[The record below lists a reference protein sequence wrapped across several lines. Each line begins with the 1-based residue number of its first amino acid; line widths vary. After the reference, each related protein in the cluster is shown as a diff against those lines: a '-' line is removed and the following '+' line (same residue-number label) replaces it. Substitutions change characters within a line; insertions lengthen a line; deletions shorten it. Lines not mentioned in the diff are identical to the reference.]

1 MKRHL
6 LALLALSSSFF
17 AIPALA
23 QDGSTLATASA
34 SQRSNEQAEQVIG
47 VGLGYGTRYFGG
59 ETDWH
64 GTVFGEAN
72 FSNGVFL
79 STRDGVGYRFLNNNA
94 GFSAAASVG
103 ASGWRKESY
112 GKNDTHN
119 RLTGMGDV
127 DPRVQANLFLN
138 YDMGPFHV
146 NTAVH
151 QTLADR
157 RGTSVNVTGRY
168 DLLSSKTDLVELSGG
183 FSYANKTEMG
193 TFFGVS
199 NAQSAS
205 SGNAAYTP
213 KAGIAGTGVGVSWRH
228 AITQNWVSTVSANVT
243 RLGDAAADSPL
254 SERRTNSG
262 IGATIGYRF

>member
-1 MKRHL
+1 M
-6 LALLALSSSFF
+6 
-17 AIPALA
+17 
-23 QDGSTLATASA
+23 
-34 SQRSNEQAEQVIG
+34 
-47 VGLGYGTRYFGG
+47 
-59 ETDWH
+59 
-64 GTVFGEAN
+64 
-72 FSNGVFL
+72 
-79 STRDGVGYRFLNNNA
+79 
-94 GFSAAASVG
+94 
-103 ASGWRKESY
+103 
-112 GKNDTHN
+112 
-119 RLTGMGDV
+119 
-127 DPRVQANLFLN
+127 
-138 YDMGPFHV
+138 
-146 NTAVH
+146 
-151 QTLADR
+151 
-157 RGTSVNVTGRY
+157 
-168 DLLSSKTDLVELSGG
+168 ELSGG